1 MVHAGWKRKIL
12 RLTSQTSS
20 SGVIAHDNNYSTT
33 KEKAMDAFHNAMEM
47 EDADAM
53 YFVASQYLSYE
64 EDVGEEVDNDDVLHL
79 LLSNT
84 FNRYAPA
91 FLTSLP
97 TKHSEFPSTPERPA
111 VSSITNN
118 NNQYQ
123 QHGYEILRLTAL
135 DHNHGPALHHLALIH
150 LQNNNTEEFRNLLSK
165 SAATGHPDCLFLRGH
180 LFFLFD
186 NAEIGD

>member
-1 MVHAGWKRKIL
+1 MQDDG
-12 RLTSQTSS
+12 TTSS
-20 SGVIAHDNNYSTT
+20 SGIIAHDNTYSTT
-33 KEKAMDAFHNAMEM
+33 KEKVMDAFHNTMEM

-64 EDVGEEVDNDDVLHL
+64 EDEGEEVDDDDALHL

-84 FNRYAPA
+84 FNQYAPA

-97 TKHSEFPSTPERPA
+97 TKPSEFPSTPERPA

-123 QHGYEILRLTAL
+123 QHGYKILCLTAL
-135 DHNHGPALHHLALIH
+135 DRNHGPALHHLALLH

-165 SAATGHPDCLFLRGH
+165 SSATGHPDCLFLRGH

-186 NAEIGD
+186 NAEIGN